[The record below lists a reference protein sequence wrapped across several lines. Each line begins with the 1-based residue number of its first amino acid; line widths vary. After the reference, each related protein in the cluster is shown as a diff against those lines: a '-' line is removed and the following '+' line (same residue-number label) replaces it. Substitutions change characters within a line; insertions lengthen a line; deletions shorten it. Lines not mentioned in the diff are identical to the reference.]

1 MANLFLHYVFDEWM
15 SRNYPTIPFERYADD
30 TICHCVSEKQAQFLK
45 AVLMKRFEECG
56 LKLNEEKT
64 KIVYCKDSNRRGD
77 SEHTS
82 FDFLGFTFRPRGAR
96 NRKTGQNFT
105 AFLPAISKKSMK
117 RIKESVRAWKLNRKT
132 FACLLD
138 ISNEVDTQISGWMNY
153 YMKFGRSEFRK
164 VLNYIN
170 ERLTRWVMR
179 KYKRFSKGKKF
190 SRAYEWLVEYAVHNR
205 NEFSHWVKGFVPYP
219 RLG

>member
-1 MANLFLHYVFDEWM
+1 MECQGKMPRAVKRKAESTDVHVCGGLPRSSVE
-15 SRNYPTIPFERYADD
+15 
-30 TICHCVSEKQAQFLK
+30 VSVME
-45 AVLMKRFEECG
+45 ME
-56 LKLNEEKT
+56 
-64 KIVYCKDSNRRGD
+64 RRGFPILEPIFKED
-77 SEHTS
+77 S

-117 RIKESVRAWKLNRKT
+117 RIKEAVRAWKLNRKT

-138 ISNEVDTQISGWMNY
+138 ISNEVDTQINGWMNY

-190 SRAYEWLVEYAVHNR
+190 GKAYEWLVEYAAHNR
-205 NEFSHWVKGFVPYP
+205 NEFSHWAKGFVPYP
-219 RLG
+219 CLG

>member
-1 MANLFLHYVFDEWM
+1 M
-15 SRNYPTIPFERYADD
+15 P
-30 TICHCVSEKQAQFLK
+30 K
-45 AVLMKRFEECG
+45 AVTRKAESTDVHVCG
-56 LKLNEEKT
+56 GLPRSSVEVSVMEME
-64 KIVYCKDSNRRGD
+64 RRGFPILEPIFKED
-77 SEHTS
+77 S

-117 RIKESVRAWKLNRKT
+117 RIKEAIRAWKLNRKT

-190 SRAYEWLVEYAVHNR
+190 GKAYEWLVEYAAHNR
-205 NEFSHWVKGFVPYP
+205 NEFSHWAKGFVPYP
-219 RLG
+219 CLG

>member
-1 MANLFLHYVFDEWM
+1 
-15 SRNYPTIPFERYADD
+15 
-30 TICHCVSEKQAQFLK
+30 
-45 AVLMKRFEECG
+45 
-56 LKLNEEKT
+56 
-64 KIVYCKDSNRRGD
+64 
-77 SEHTS
+77 
-82 FDFLGFTFRPRGAR
+82 
-96 NRKTGQNFT
+96 
-105 AFLPAISKKSMK
+105 MK
-117 RIKESVRAWKLNRKT
+117 RIKEAIRAWKLNRKT

-190 SRAYEWLVEYAVHNR
+190 GKAYEWLVEYAAHNR
-205 NEFSHWVKGFVPYP
+205 NEFSHWAKGFVPYP
-219 RLG
+219 CLG